1 MTAKKITSRMKKKKN
16 ENGLHDHQKNNKKE
30 NGHFGRQKNYMSSEK
45 IKIEKW
51 SKKNKK
57 SENGNFG
64 RKKNYLSPVFKLSHK
79 LKNKLV
85 KIINGNQ
92 TSRNSLTIA
101 HWNMGGK
108 HWQRK
113 LIEAEAVTMQ
123 YCPDIF
129 IVSEANMLNSL
140 TPLEKNIPGYKL
152 YLPKT
157 SQSQIISRLVIF
169 VKEGINVEVKNELM
183 DDEVSAIWL
192 KCGSRGRRPLL
203 IAGIYREHKF
213 LFQGAETGSD
223 RAQQQRWSKFVDK
236 WKVAAAVANHDVY
249 VVGDTNLDFASWDN
263 PDIAHQ
269 RMIEKVKLEIEMSG
283 FQQLVQ
289 GMTRSWPGQQD
300 SLLDQV
306 WVNNPEKVISVQK
319 HCEGLL

>member
-1 MTAKKITSRMKKKKN
+1 MEIKLLETAWP
-16 ENGLHDHQKNNKKE
+16 LHIGTWE
-30 NGHFGRQKNYMSSEK
+30 
-45 IKIEKW
+45 
-51 SKKNKK
+51 
-57 SENGNFG
+57 
-64 RKKNYLSPVFKLSHK
+64 
-79 LKNKLV
+79 
-85 KIINGNQ
+85 
-92 TSRNSLTIA
+92 
-101 HWNMGGK
+101 GK

-123 YCPDIF
+123 YCPHIF

-249 VVGDTNLDFASWDN
+249 VIGDTNLDFASWDN

-269 RMIEKVKLEIEMSG
+269 RVIEKVKLEVEMSG
-283 FQQLVQ
+283 FPTTCPGKWLEVGQASRTLCWTKS
-289 GMTRSWPGQQD
+289 GWITLRRLSLCKISWGL
-300 SLLDQV
+300 SLTI
-306 WVNNPEKVISVQK
+306 ISFW
-319 HCEGLL
+319 